1 MKTMRKIRL
10 RYGEI
15 HCILYSV
22 RSQPLNARKEFTMMK
37 HNRNVQ
43 KSYTAACPLRQILP
57 HIDGISA
64 VQRQQAW
71 SGSPWKAFRSFS

>member
-43 KSYTAACPLRQILP
+43 KNYTAARPLRQILP
-57 HIDGISA
+57 QIGRASCRER
-64 VQRQQAW
+64 VW
-71 SGSPWKAFRSFS
+71 LKV

>member
-1 MKTMRKIRL
+1 
-10 RYGEI
+10 
-15 HCILYSV
+15 
-22 RSQPLNARKEFTMMK
+22 MMK
-37 HNRNVQ
+37 NNRNVQ
-43 KSYTAACPLRQILP
+43 KNYTAARPLRQILP